1 MHTAALLVATV
12 VSVLGQA
19 NTQPFAG
26 TWTADYSGRPIVR
39 LELQTRDGAMTG
51 SIQLANIHVDATGEV
66 ETVLSDLSARAPLID
81 VSVRNRTVMFARRD
95 GGDTDHFE
103 LTMSDAGI
111 AALLFVPSEADRK
124 ELADN
129 GIPLPKPIRLTR
141 IAR

>member
-51 SIQLANIHVDATGEV
+51 SIQLANIHVDATGEA
-66 ETVLSDLSARAPLID
+66 ETVLSDLSARAPIID
-81 VSVRNRTVMFARRD
+81 ASVRNPIAMFAPPHRRA
-95 GGDTDHFE
+95 TTHFH
-103 LTMSDAGI
+103 L
-111 AALLFVPSEADRK
+111 
-124 ELADN
+124 
-129 GIPLPKPIRLTR
+129 
-141 IAR
+141 